1 MLVNW
6 RFKSNDSSL
15 WARVIKAIHGTKDSI
30 NDSKKPSYRSPWS
43 DIICEIDSL
52 ANNGINLLQ
61 FVKQKIGNGEDTFFW
76 KDSWHSDVPLM
87 NLFPRVF
94 ALEIVK
100 DATVAGKFSDSS
112 FSSTF
117 RRYPRGGAEQFQF
130 DKMCSSL
137 DAVILSHSRDKWTWS
152 LDPNGEFSVKTARD
166 FIDDLMLPKECTAT
180 RWLKCIPLKINIFAW
195 RVYLDK
201 LPTRANISLRGI
213 DIPNIMCPICNSSME
228 STNHLFFSCTLA
240 KDLLKKVTRWWELEY
255 VDIHSYGDWLDW
267 LKSLKLQ
274 NRVKDLFEAVC
285 YVLWW
290 SIWKY
295 RNQAIFGGM
304 KQRLETFFDDILL
317 LSFTWCNSRSNLK
330 FNWSTWMQ
338 NPCTIS
344 L

>member
-1 MLVNW
+1 MW
-6 RFKSNDSSL
+6 
-15 WARVIKAIHGTKDSI
+15 
-30 NDSKKPSYRSPWS
+30 
-43 DIICEIDSL
+43 
-52 ANNGINLLQ
+52 
-61 FVKQKIGNGEDTFFW
+61 
-76 KDSWHSDVPLM
+76 
-87 NLFPRVF
+87 
-94 ALEIVK
+94 
-100 DATVAGKFSDSS
+100 
-112 FSSTF
+112 
-117 RRYPRGGAEQFQF
+117 
-130 DKMCSSL
+130 SSL
-137 DAVILSHSRDKWTWS
+137 DEVILSHSRDKWAWS
-152 LDPNGEFSVKTARD
+152 LDPNKEFSVKSARD

-213 DIPNIMCPICNSSME
+213 DIPNIMCPICNSSLE
-228 STNHLFFSCTLA
+228 STNHLFFSCKLA

-255 VDIHSYGDWLDW
+255 VDIHSYGDWLEW

-338 NPCTIS
+338 NPIVHLLNNALLICTFECMDKNKSVSIS
-344 L
+344 SNEVIGAAIEDIKKSLESLGSQNIDQANFDVTAISTNIDTCGEYFAEMGENEPMVKKMDERVRGITNEALGSLDNASR

>member
-1 MLVNW
+1 
-6 RFKSNDSSL
+6 
-15 WARVIKAIHGTKDSI
+15 
-30 NDSKKPSYRSPWS
+30 
-43 DIICEIDSL
+43 
-52 ANNGINLLQ
+52 
-61 FVKQKIGNGEDTFFW
+61 
-76 KDSWHSDVPLM
+76 M
-87 NLFPRVF
+87 NLFLRVF

-100 DATVAGKFSDSS
+100 DATVAGKFSNSS
-112 FSSTF
+112 LSSTF

-130 DKMCSSL
+130 DKMCNSL
-137 DAVILSHSRDKWTWS
+137 DVVILSHSRDKWTWS

-166 FIDDLMLPKECTAT
+166 FIDDFMLPKECTAT
-180 RWLKCIPLKINIFAW
+180 RWLKCIPLKINIFSW

-240 KDLLKKVTRWWELEY
+240 KDLLKKVTLMCEPRY